1 MGPKRSKIDGHKI
14 SESET
19 NKDLIISSV
28 KCTDKHI
35 TSFVRCVKLSS
46 ATSVLQII
54 IKYMHTITDI
64 YKCTNLSGKITQV
77 KTKEE
82 KKRRE

>member
-1 MGPKRSKIDGHKI
+1 
-14 SESET
+14 
-19 NKDLIISSV
+19 
-28 KCTDKHI
+28 
-35 TSFVRCVKLSS
+35 
-46 ATSVLQII
+46 
-54 IKYMHTITDI
+54 MHTITDI